1 MAEVA
6 SVSRPALR
14 PHPWLLAVLLL
25 VLAGANTEILLSR
38 QASSAHWLA
47 ALLQPQEAAIGDLLI
62 AYSLAP
68 RAAMALLC
76 GAALGLSGSIFQTV
90 LRNPLAEPSTL
101 GVSAGASLAL
111 VSATL
116 WLPEW
121 LAWGQEAIALAG
133 GGLGCLSAFLIARRQ
148 GMAPAALIMAGLVVS
163 LYCGSLAALAVL
175 YNQDNLT
182 NLFIWQ
188 SGALFQSGWSGVHYL
203 LPRVLLGAILA
214 FAALRPLALLEL
226 GDQTATASGLKVG
239 QVRAGILV
247 IAVALG
253 CFVVSA
259 VGMISFIGLAAPN
272 LARFCGAR
280 TARQRLVWAPLI
292 GAGLLWS
299 ADSLVQLL
307 GLVMRELPTGTATAL
322 LGAPCLLILL
332 VHSRQRILPA
342 VSEAGLPRASR
353 TGAGLLGLVIL
364 LAVAVGV
371 ALFIGRGPDGWEIT
385 LPFADAHAVLQW
397 RWPRALGALAAGGLL
412 AIAGTALQRL
422 TANPMASPEVLGL
435 TSGAALGFMVQIMLL
450 PAQAAGA
457 GLAGA
462 GIGAALTLAA
472 LLLIGSRAHG
482 GPERSLLVG
491 ICLAT
496 LCSAV
501 VTVLLST
508 GHPALRGLLGWLS
521 GSTAGVTPQA
531 ALGAL
536 AALLGAL
543 LILPALLR
551 WLAILPLGLAT
562 AGAVGVSVRP
572 ARALI
577 LTYCAVATAAATLLI
592 GPLGF
597 VGLMAPHIARRFG
610 FTAPGSQFLGAVLVG
625 AALLVVSDWIGR
637 VAIFPWEIPAGLVSA
652 FVGGPYF
659 IWLMQRR
666 GP

>member
-1 MAEVA
+1 ML
-6 SVSRPALR
+6 AL
-14 PHPWLLAVLLL
+14 PLLALAAASTAILLL
-25 VLAGANTEILLSR
+25 R
-38 QASSAHWLA
+38 QAPPSHWLA
-47 ALLQPQEAAIGDLLI
+47 AALQPLDASISDLLI

-68 RAAMALLC
+68 RAVMALLC
-76 GAALGLSGSIFQTV
+76 GAALGLSGSIFQMV

-116 WLPEW
+116 WLPE
-121 LAWGQEAIALAG
+121 LLEWGQEPIALFG
-133 GGLGCLSAFLIARRQ
+133 GGLGCLAVFLIARRQ
-148 GMAPAALIMAGLVVS
+148 GLAPAALIMAGLIVS

-175 YNQDNLT
+175 YNHDNLT

-188 SGALFQSGWSGVHYL
+188 SGALFQSGWSGVLYL
-203 LPRVLLGAILA
+203 LPRIALSALLA

-226 GDQTATASGLKVG
+226 GDQTAMASGLKVRHIRIG
-239 QVRAGILV
+239 ALA

-280 TARQRLVWAPLI
+280 TARQRLAWAPLI
-292 GAGLLWS
+292 GASLLWS

-332 VHSRQRILPA
+332 VYSRQRILPPMNEPA
-342 VSEAGLPRASR
+342 ARRVPFAGAW
-353 TGAGLLGLVIL
+353 LLGLAGCLALALGLAL
-364 LAVAVGV
+364 LV
-371 ALFIGRGPDGWEIT
+371 GRGPGGWEIASPLIDT
-385 LPFADAHAVLQW
+385 HAVLQW
-397 RWPRALGALAAGGLL
+397 RWPRVLGAMAAGGLL
-412 AIAGTALQRL
+412 ALAGAALQRV

-435 TSGAALGFMVQIMLL
+435 TSGAALGFMVQIMLM
-450 PAQAAGA
+450 PAPSAGA
-457 GLAGA
+457 GFAGA

-472 LLLIGSRAHG
+472 LLLIGSRAQG

-491 ICLAT
+491 VCLAT
-496 LCSAV
+496 LCSAI

-521 GSTAGVTPQA
+521 GSTAGVEPMA
-531 ALGAL
+531 AIAAALILLGAL
-536 AALLGAL
+536 A
-543 LILPALLR
+543 ILPVLLR
-551 WLAILPLGLAT
+551 WLAILPLGQAT
-562 AGAVGVSVRP
+562 AGAVGVSVRR
-572 ARALI
+572 ARAVVLA
-577 LTYCAVATAAATLLI
+577 YCAVVTGAATLLI

-597 VGLMAPHIARRFG
+597 VGLMAPHIARRCG
-610 FTAPGSQFLGAVLVG
+610 FTAAGSQFVGAVLVG
-625 AALLVVSDWIGR
+625 ASLLVIADWIGR
-637 VAIFPWEIPAGLVSA
+637 VTIFPWEVSAGLVSA
-652 FVGGPYF
+652 FIGGPYF

-666 GP
+666 GA